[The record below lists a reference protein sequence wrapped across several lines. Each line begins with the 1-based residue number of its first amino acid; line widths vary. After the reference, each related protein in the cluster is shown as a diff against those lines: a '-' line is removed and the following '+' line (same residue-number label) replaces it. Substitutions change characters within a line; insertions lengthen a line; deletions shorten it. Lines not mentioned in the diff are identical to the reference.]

1 MLYFCEGRYCVMP
14 AAITH
19 FLHAQRVLKE
29 IEKNNPKF
37 TVVRD
42 AFLWGAQGPDFL
54 YCHRFLPWQKS
65 GSLKG
70 YGSKL
75 HRDKPS
81 KLFAAMREYAEAA
94 GQKEIVRSYLY
105 GFLCHY
111 SLDRTGHPFIRF
123 ESSILLEK
131 EPDQNESILHAEI
144 ESILDVIILRYELG
158 LLPVEFRLKKTVP
171 KNDRVQAQI
180 ADLYAFVLKRLYG
193 LADSNVPLL
202 QATSD
207 CRKAF
212 GLLNDRTTMK
222 KALLEH
228 LEKRSGK
235 RTYSA
240 HIRSISE
247 GDGFDYANIR
257 HSQWSWPRD
266 GGVERNESFLEL
278 YEQSVAESVKFID
291 DFFKASDY
299 GKMTGEI
306 PFYY

>member
-14 AAITH
+14 AAITY

-29 IEKNNPKF
+29 IETNNKEF

-54 YCHRFLPWQKS
+54 YCHRFLPCQKG

-70 YGSKL
+70 YGSNL

-81 KLFAAMREYAEAA
+81 KLFAAMREYFEASD
-94 GQKEIVRSYLY
+94 QKEIVRSYLY

-111 SLDRTGHPFIRF
+111 SLDRISHPFIRF
-123 ESSILLEK
+123 ESSVLLEK
-131 EPDQNESILHAEI
+131 EPDQNESILHNEI
-144 ESILDVIILRYELG
+144 ESALDVIMLRYESG
-158 LLPVEFRLKKTVP
+158 LLPVEFDLRKTVP
-171 KNDRVQAQI
+171 KNEEVQSQM

-193 LADSNVPLL
+193 LADSGVPLL

-247 GDGFDYANIR
+247 GDEFDYANIQ
-257 HSQWSWPRD
+257 HSRWSWPRD
-266 GGVERNESFLEL
+266 GGIGRNESFLEL
-278 YEQSVAESVKFID
+278 YEQSVTESAKFIH
-291 DFFKASDY
+291 DFLKTNDY